1 MGYMCLRSNEGNH
14 FSCSMGG
21 NNTIFLLSV
30 IRVIS
35 IQKTFNY
42 LFLGDIRQPW
52 GLGLC
57 IITYYIWCKPGSNKL
72 YGFILRFVDIFFR
85 TDELHISEALC
96 GNAMKQVSHLQLALR
111 NKSAIQSTRCI
122 AVNLPQF

>member
-1 MGYMCLRSNEGNH
+1 MILDE
-14 FSCSMGG
+14 
-21 NNTIFLLSV
+21 
-30 IRVIS
+30 IS
-35 IQKTFNY
+35 RAFIHIDTKTFNY
-42 LFLGDIRQPW
+42 LFLSDIRQPW

-72 YGFILRFVDIFFR
+72 YGFILRFFKIFFR

-96 GNAMKQVSHLQLALR
+96 GNAMKQVSHLQLALH

-122 AVNLPQF
+122 AVNLPRF

>member
-1 MGYMCLRSNEGNH
+1 MRSNEGNH
-14 FSCSMGG
+14 FPRSMGG
-21 NNTIFLLSV
+21 NNTTFLLSV

-72 YGFILRFVDIFFR
+72 YGFILRFVDIFL
-85 TDELHISEALC
+85 ELMSCIYQRHFV
-96 GNAMKQVSHLQLALR
+96 AML
-111 NKSAIQSTRCI
+111 
-122 AVNLPQF
+122 